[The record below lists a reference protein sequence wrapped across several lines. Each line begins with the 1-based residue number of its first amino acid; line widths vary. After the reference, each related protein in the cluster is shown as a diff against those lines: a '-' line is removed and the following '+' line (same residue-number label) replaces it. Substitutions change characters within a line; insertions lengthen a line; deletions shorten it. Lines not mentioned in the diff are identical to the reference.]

1 MVQVFTDITLKNAGD
16 VILAE
21 HGYKQ
26 EQEIR
31 RTTVNILVDTGAG
44 TLVITE
50 AMQREL
56 GLKARAEKPVRM
68 ANNASVN
75 VKEADPAEV
84 HWKNRSMVCRP
95 WVIPGA
101 QKALLGLISLE
112 DMDLMADPNG
122 QTVVGAHD
130 GEQIGILYYLVS
142 VHKVGYFAARPCIFS
157 PKGCENAFFK
167 VVCP

>member
-1 MVQVFTDITLKNAGD
+1 MGQVFTDITIKNAGD
-16 VILAE
+16 VTLTE

-31 RTTVNILVDTGAG
+31 QTTVSILVDTGAG

-50 AMQREL
+50 AIQQEL
-56 GLKARAEKPVRM
+56 GLNTRAEKPVRM

-75 VKEADPAEV
+75 VKEADPVEV

-101 QKALLGLISLE
+101 QKPLLGLIPLE
-112 DMDLMADPNG
+112 DMDLIVDPN
-122 QTVVGAHD
+122 QQIVVGAH
-130 GEQIGILYYLVS
+130 GEEQIGILY
-142 VHKVGYFAARPCIFS
+142 
-157 PKGCENAFFK
+157 
-167 VVCP
+167 